1 MKNVT
6 VSITEESYRRARVFA
21 AQRNSSLSAMVEFLL
36 ENLPVVS
43 RAVVRL
49 IETRSVSTHRD
60 VPLSHTPPKTAIL
73 DCETVD
79 ASNQ

>member
-6 VSITEESYRRARVFA
+6 VSITEESYRKARVFA
-21 AQRNSSLSAMVEFLL
+21 AQHDTSLSAMVEFLL

-43 RAVVRL
+43 RAVVKL

-60 VPLSHTPPKTAIL
+60 IPLDQTPPESAIPG
-73 DCETVD
+73 CETVD
-79 ASNQ
+79 VSNQ

>member
-6 VSITEESYRRARVFA
+6 VSITEESYRKARIFA
-21 AQRNSSLSAMVEFLL
+21 AEHNSSLSAMVEFLL

-60 VPLSHTPPKTAIL
+60 IPLVSTPEKTAIL
-73 DCETVD
+73 GCETVE
-79 ASNQ
+79 APNQ

>member
-36 ENLPVVS
+36 ENLPTVS
-43 RAVVRL
+43 RAVAKL
-49 IETRSVSTHRD
+49 IETKSVSSHRD
-60 VPLSHTPPKTAIL
+60 EPLSPTPPKTAIL
-73 DCETVD
+73 GCETAD

>member
-6 VSITEESYRRARVFA
+6 VSITEESYRSARIFA
-21 AQRNSSLSAMVEFLL
+21 AERNTSLSAMVEFLL
-36 ENLPVVS
+36 ENLPTVS

-60 VPLSHTPPKTAIL
+60 IPLDAAPEKTAIL
-73 DCETVD
+73 DCETVHVP
-79 ASNQ
+79 NR